1 MKRSIYLIIY
11 LITVILVPANV
22 QAQENSS
29 LRQVFTQAESD
40 YRIGRL
46 DQAIEQLQA
55 HFEDFQGNLKQNAC
69 RLMAICYL
77 AQDSIE
83 LSENYASLLL
93 KENPYYTSVQDPIR
107 FEEMIN
113 RLKTGSII
121 TLTTASSHEES
132 IKEAPVPVT
141 IITRQMI
148 DNVGSGKSLAQI
160 LSIFVPG
167 MSEVS
172 SYAMDNVSMHGVY
185 TSGQE
190 KILVMENGHRL
201 NARSTNNG
209 RMDYAIST
217 EKIDH
222 IEVLRGP
229 ASSLYGNV
237 ALTAVVNIITRTGL
251 EVNGVVGKYG
261 YGSYGTHKADL
272 LAGTSFMGAD
282 VLAWMSVYA
291 SEGKEIFIPEGTS
304 YTNTSHDGYAHIGR
318 YQDKPSYDWGANLSL
333 KDFRLMLNRKYS
345 KQVPPYSWYGQVYD
359 YNQYCQQEG
368 GKPGYSIDETHLDLS
383 FAKKLGEFNINLS
396 AYGDWY
402 SLTDYA
408 VVTDKRVTY
417 VIGEDGKPLIDDDGN
432 QVEKLYYGLS
442 QVSQWD
448 ENTLGGM
455 AKADVSYSLAG
466 MKGNLLAGGQY
477 EFFKLSDTY
486 MLSSENFKDVTLM
499 LADTK
504 SLIQTGYERSV
515 SFFAQD
521 KHYITPTFILNAGLR
536 YDSKYRKNKKHV
548 DAFSPRFALIYMPW
562 QTFSTK
568 LSYSRAFVDAPYF
581 YRQNTAAAYKGSED
595 LMPEFMNAVQLD
607 FLGTIPKYNLVY
619 DINLYYNLL
628 TDIINNTQSSDAS
641 SAKYRNSGKLKMA
654 GIEAELNYVNESW
667 MARLTSSYQYVLSA
681 EDYYYSYHYIFGIPK
696 FAVNANI
703 GHRLLNLPG
712 HRIWASVNIRYS
724 SKTLNRAA
732 TAMPPR
738 NSDDYYTLYLDAL
751 ALIDAKLAYSYGNN
765 IQMSVECNNILNTH
779 YSLGGTSYFPYQR
792 LGRTAMAT
800 ISFKL

>member
-1 MKRSIYLIIY
+1 MKKSIFLIYI
-11 LITVILVPANV
+11 VIVFLVPSSTR
-22 QAQENSS
+22 AQDNNS
-29 LRQVFTQAESD
+29 LRQVYTQAESD
-40 YRIGRL
+40 YQIGRL
-46 DQAIEQLQA
+46 NQAINLLQA
-55 HFEDFQGNLKQNAC
+55 HLQDFQGNLKQNAC
-69 RLMAICYL
+69 RLMALCYL
-77 AQDSIE
+77 AQDSIA

-113 RLKTGSII
+113 RLKNGSIL

-148 DNVGSGKSLAQI
+148 DNLGNGKSLAQI

-172 SYAMDNVSMHGVY
+172 AYAMDNVSMHGVY

-201 NARSTNNG
+201 NTRSTNNG
-209 RMDYAIST
+209 RMDYSIST

-237 ALTAVVNIITRTGL
+237 ALTAVVNIITRSGL
-251 EVNGVVGKYG
+251 EVNGIVGKYG

-272 LAGTSFMGAD
+272 LVGTNFMGAD
-282 VLAWMSVYA
+282 VLAWASFYS
-291 SEGKEIFIPEGTS
+291 SEGKEDFIPEGMSFSKTS
-304 YTNTSHDGYAHIGR
+304 YDGYAHIGR
-318 YQDKPSYDWGANLSL
+318 YQDKPSHDWGVNLGL
-333 KDFRLMLNRKYS
+333 KDFRLMFNRKYS
-345 KQVPPYSWYGQVYD
+345 KMAPPYSWYGQVYD
-359 YNQYCQQEG
+359 YDQYSQHEG
-368 GKPGYSIDETHLDLS
+368 GKPGYSFNETHLDFS
-383 FAKKLGEFNINLS
+383 YEKELGKFNINLS

-408 VVTDKRVTY
+408 VVTDQRVTY
-417 VIGEDGKPLIDDDGN
+417 VIDEEGKPVIIDGKP
-432 QVEKLYYGLS
+432 VEKLYYGLS
-442 QVSQWD
+442 QVSHWD
-448 ENTLGGM
+448 EYTLGGM
-455 AKADVSYSLAG
+455 AKVDASYSLAG
-466 MKGNLLAGGQY
+466 MKGNLLGGCQY
-477 EFFKLSDTY
+477 EFFELSDTY

-499 LADTK
+499 LADSK
-504 SLIQTGYERSV
+504 SMIQIGRERSV
-515 SFFAQD
+515 SFFLQD
-521 KHYITPTFILNAGLR
+521 KHYFTPKFILNAGLR
-536 YDSKYRKNKKHV
+536 YDSKYRKNETHV
-548 DAFSPRFALIYMPW
+548 DALSPRIAFIYMPW
-562 QTFSTK
+562 PTFSTK

-607 FLGTIPKYNLVY
+607 FLGTVPKYNLVY

-628 TDIINNTQSSDAS
+628 TDIINNTQSSDAT
-641 SAKYRNSGKLKMA
+641 SAKYRNSGKLKMI
-654 GIEAELNYVNESW
+654 GIEGELNCVRESW
-667 MARLTSSYQYVLSA
+667 MARFTSSFQHVMSA
-681 EDYYYSYHYIFGIPK
+681 EDYYYSNHYIFAIPK
-696 FAVNANI
+696 FAFNAHF
-703 GHRLLNLPG
+703 GRRLLNLSN
-712 HRIWASVNIRYS
+712 HKIWASANIKYS

-732 TAMPPR
+732 TTKPPKS
-738 NSDDYYTLYLDAL
+738 SDDYYSLYLDAI
-751 ALIDAKLAYSYGNN
+751 ALFDAKLTYDYGKS
-765 IQMSVECNNILNTH
+765 IQLSVECNNILNKS

-792 LGRTAMAT
+792 LGRTAMAS